1 MNPFDPFALWWN
13 AWWLQTS
20 AAELWVRSSY
30 LVARQL
36 WLPRGAGSGAGRQRT
51 GKGLAEM
58 YRETL
63 RDTYG
68 ADEDNAR
75 GAS

>member
-1 MNPFDPFALWWN
+1 VNPFDPFIMWWY

-20 AAELWVRSSY
+20 AAEFWVRSSY
-30 LVARQL
+30 LVAREL
-36 WLPRGAGSGAGRQRT
+36 WLPRGARRERT
-51 GKGLAEM
+51 GKGLAQM
-58 YRETL
+58 YWATL

-68 ADEDNAR
+68 ADEDNVK

>member
-1 MNPFDPFALWWN
+1 MNPFDPFILWWY
-13 AWWLQTS
+13 AWWFQTS
-20 AAELWVRSSY
+20 AAEVWIRSSY
-30 LVARQL
+30 LVAREL
-36 WLPRGAGSGAGRQRT
+36 WLPRGARRERT
-51 GKGLAEM
+51 GKGLARM

-68 ADEDNAR
+68 ADEDDAK